1 MGAAGG
7 DRTAPEHPS
16 SSFKPHLGVSPL
28 KEPITPPA
36 LNLGVYLPAPGC
48 LYKILIKCL
57 IVTYRG
63 RILLHARREKPTVR
77 GLRVPPPDIP
87 SASLGEAGS
96 SALPPGYPAPSPTA
110 RPGHAC
116 GAAPLGVIPA
126 ADPFPR
132 PLPGSAAPGR
142 DRARPVCGA
151 LGTLRALRGRA
162 ARFILEFVL
171 FLTKG

>member
-7 DRTAPEHPS
+7 DGTAPEHPS

-77 GLRVPPPDIP
+77 GCVFRRLTSPLPAWEKRGAPLFPPAIRPHLPQHGRDTRVGRPH
-87 SASLGEAGS
+87 LGS
-96 SALPPGYPAPSPTA
+96 SRLPIRFCVPSPGRQRREGSGLA
-110 RPGHAC
+110 PFAGRWGRYVRC
-116 GAAPLGVIPA
+116 GDEWL
-126 ADPFPR
+126 
-132 PLPGSAAPGR
+132 
-142 DRARPVCGA
+142 
-151 LGTLRALRGRA
+151 
-162 ARFILEFVL
+162 VL
-171 FLTKG
+171 F